1 MRRRYSA
8 KSLSYAVIFVAIALV
23 WILPL
28 VWMAAKTFTPTA
40 DILRSGGTLLPT
52 HFTLANLY
60 GVIVKWPFFRWMLN
74 SAIVTSLAMALMVF
88 VSILAAYSFARL
100 RWKGRIVIFLL
111 FLASMFVPWEINA
124 IPLYFIMNFL
134 GLLNTFPG
142 VALPIAAMPIGI
154 FLLRQFF
161 VNFPR
166 DLEDAARIDG
176 CGSLR
181 VLFQLFVPMSTPAIG
196 ALVVWVFIF
205 GWNEFFWSMISLQ
218 GSAHLTLPI
227 GLKAILGAQ
236 NVEYGLLFGSSF
248 LALCPSLIVFLLLRK
263 RIIAGI
269 SLSGAIK

>member
-1 MRRRYSA
+1 MTGRVTV
-8 KSLSYAVIFVAIALV
+8 KSVLYTTVFTIAAIV

-28 VWMAAKTFTPTA
+28 IWMAAKTFTPTA
-40 DILRSGGTLLPT
+40 DILRTGGSLLPT
-52 HFTLANLY
+52 NVTLDNLS
-60 GVIVKWPFFRWMLN
+60 GVIRKWPFFRWMLN
-74 SAIVTSLAMALMVF
+74 SAIVTSIAMIVMVT

-100 RWKGRIVIFLL
+100 KWKGRNVLFLL

-161 VNFPR
+161 INFPR

-181 VLFQLFVPMSTPAIG
+181 VLIQLFVPMSTPVIG

-236 NVEYGLLFGSSF
+236 NVEYGLLFGASF

>member
-1 MRRRYSA
+1 M
-8 KSLSYAVIFVAIALV
+8 
-23 WILPL
+23 PL
-28 VWMAAKTFTPTA
+28 IWMASKTFTPTA
-40 DILRSGGTLLPT
+40 DILRTGRSLLPT
-52 HFTLANLY
+52 NFTLGNLS
-60 GVIVKWPFFRWMLN
+60 GVIEKWPFFRWMLN
-74 SAIVTSLAMALMVF
+74 SAIVTSLAMAVMVL
-88 VSILAAYSFARL
+88 VSILAAYSFSRL
-100 RWKGRIVIFLL
+100 RWKGRNVLFLL

-124 IPLYFIMNFL
+124 IPLYFIVNFL
-134 GLLNTFPG
+134 GLLNTYPG

-181 VLFQLFVPMSTPAIG
+181 VLFLLFVPMSTPAIG

-218 GSAHLTLPI
+218 GTAHLTLPI

-248 LALCPSLIVFLLLRK
+248 LALLPSLLVFLFLRK